1 MFQKKQLHT
10 AILAALAVSG
20 STAATAEI
28 EEIVVTAT
36 KRSASTQDVPVA
48 VTALGEQTL
57 KDFGISN
64 FADYLINLPRRH
76 CWRQRP
82 RTKHRLYSRRRLD
95 HAKPDNSGCCGSSTQ
110 RRALP

>member
-20 STAATAEI
+20 STVATAEI

-64 FADYLINLPRRH
+64 FADYLINLPGVTAGGSGPG
-76 CWRQRP
+76 QN
-82 RTKHRLYSRRRLD
+82 TVYIRRLD

>member
-1 MFQKKQLHT
+1 MFQKKRLHT

-20 STAATAEI
+20 TTAAHAEI

-64 FADYLINLPRRH
+64 FEDYLINLPGV
-76 CWRQRP
+76 
-82 RTKHRLYSRRRLD
+82 T
-95 HAKPDNSGCCGSSTQ
+95 AGGSGPGQNTIYIRGVASTT
-110 RRALP
+110 